1 MRSNMLII
9 LIITILV
16 GLAVSL
22 FFLVDTSISYTYLQS
37 SYDAKVQHNDI
48 LLELL
53 QSEWIGATKD
63 EVLSKIKHLVM
74 YEKHMVIIK
83 ELNEDNLIM
92 VNEITFVF
100 EGETLIE
107 IK

>member
-1 MRSNMLII
+1 MRSSMLII
-9 LIITILV
+9 LIITIFV
-16 GLAVSL
+16 GLSVAL

-37 SYDAKVQHNDI
+37 SYDSKVQHNDI

-53 QSEWIGATKD
+53 QNEWMGATKD
-63 EVLSKIKHLVM
+63 EVLSKIKNLAM